1 MEEHK
6 DNSNFIIVSFIAFK
20 IFSII
25 HIESL

>member
-6 DNSNFIIVSFIAFK
+6 DNSNFIIVSFIDFK
-20 IFSII
+20 IFSIL